1 MAGNNKNTI
10 IFRMGEET
18 GIVIEKTREQFEH
31 SLFKAQYRQA
41 FAIMNGIIERTI
53 LSDIR
58 KESDENASNI
68 IAFCGDRGE
77 GKTSC
82 LQSFVR
88 LLTNEKLCQVG
99 QKALNIFTKV
109 NPNDNLAIEMLDPSF
124 FDENHNIVEL
134 ILGQLYEK
142 VIQDHQSAELANQI
156 KVVGY
161 RTMMGKFAEAQSCL
175 SALAKK
181 EDMYDSMNELSAL
194 ASSIHLRKA
203 IKDLFKSYL
212 EYYGGKK
219 KLIICIDDIDLNM
232 QEAYPMAEEI
242 RKYLNNEYCIILM
255 AVKIEQLLDAIKSA
269 IHRKIG
275 SVNVVSHEE
284 ITEMAQKYLTK
295 FIPENNRVLMPSP
308 DDIADTLLEIYD
320 RNGQRKNNIKC
331 NTVKETI
338 VRLIFNK
345 TRFLFY
351 NGRSTSAIVPHN
363 LRDMR
368 QLIGLLAEMQDIHGE
383 QNTRLEHILTQNKLI
398 FKNYFYHSWVN
409 KLTAE
414 DKNFASQ
421 LASYKDIIS
430 INKFVVTY
438 LGKRINSGKNI
449 EVDTLFD
456 EIVRKENRSHNI
468 SVGDVYYVVRQIEKI
483 TTDQDIY
490 LLLFFVRSYYSMRL
504 YELYDEITTLESI
517 RNSLLNAIGRKVGS
531 VRIYKYDSL
540 YEGTNVLQK
549 FLNGSYFT
557 YAPGSLVND
566 RSEPKDSPNLHRD
579 IKAINGEKLARLIER
594 ITPNFQS
601 ILKTYTEKNEI
612 PIFSKKF
619 QQDVRRCEYFIL
631 CSTYQLID
639 AKAEKDRKAIEP
651 SFIGQYD
658 NIRKKYLAFD
668 FLAVFYNVVNPRYAF
683 ERFGNIGMQLFK
695 CVIKQDWTLTSKLFM
710 STSPNTSWPKK
721 IEPHKIIR
729 RYHRFLSDGCIRV
742 SEVQQSII
750 EELTKNRLS
759 NLHKEK
765 GSNTYK
771 LREAYKDIQ
780 NLEISLY
787 PRENIEE
794 DIYKI
799 PFNFLTPIINFLKDE
814 IEDDFNEIYML
825 ETKNGLIE
833 EFYNLFPSAKKTGA
847 RKRDNII
854 SSILRKDHPEL
865 PDKNN
870 HIWKSI
876 LTEDSYSGKK
886 DWLAQCIEN
895 LETLKKYIKNN
906 KV

>member
-1 MAGNNKNTI
+1 MSDTKKNTI

-18 GIVIEKTREQFEH
+18 GIVIEKTQEQFEH
-31 SLFKAQYRQA
+31 SLFKEQYRQA
-41 FAIMNGIIERTI
+41 FIIANGIVERTT
-53 LSDIR
+53 LSETR
-58 KESDENASNI
+58 KEIDESASNI
-68 IAFCGDRGE
+68 IAFIGDRGE

-82 LQSFVR
+82 LQSFLR
-88 LLTNEKLCQVG
+88 MLTDEKNYNIG
-99 QKALNIFTKV
+99 KKALDIPSTLYS
-109 NPNDNLAIEMLDPSF
+109 NDNLAIEMLDPSF

-142 VIQDHQSAELANQI
+142 VIQDQQSAELANQI
-156 KVVGY
+156 NGVGY
-161 RTMMGKFAEAQSCL
+161 HTMMGKFAEAQSCL

-194 ASSIHLRKA
+194 AASTRLRKA

-242 RKYLNNEYCIILM
+242 RKYLSNEYCIILM

-368 QLIGLLAEMQDIHGE
+368 QLIGLLAEMQDIHDE
-383 QNTRLEHILTQNKLI
+383 QNMRLEHVLTQNKLV

-409 KLTAE
+409 KLTAD

-438 LGKRINSGKNI
+438 LGKRINSGKNM

-456 EIVRKENRSHNI
+456 KIVLKENRSHNI

-504 YELYDEITTLESI
+504 YELYDEITTLEAM
-517 RNSLLNAIGRKVGS
+517 RNSFLSDDKKSER

-540 YEGTNVLQK
+540 YDGTNVLQK

-557 YAPGSLVND
+557 YSPGSLVND
-566 RSEPKDSPNLHRD
+566 RNEPKDSPNLHRD
-579 IKAINGEKLARLIER
+579 IKTINGDKLARLIEK
-594 ITPNFQS
+594 ITQKFQS
-601 ILKTYTEKNEI
+601 TSATNSGNNKRSDSLTA
-612 PIFSKKF
+612 F
-619 QQDVRRCEYFIL
+619 QQNVQRCEYFIL
-631 CSTYQLID
+631 CSTHQLTD
-639 AKAEKDRKAIEP
+639 TKAEKDRTAVDP
-651 SFIGQYD
+651 PFIGKYD

-668 FLAVFYNVVNPRYAF
+668 FLAIFYNVVNIRYAF
-683 ERFGNIGMQLFK
+683 ERFGDIGVQLFE
-695 CVIKQDWTLTSKLFM
+695 CIINQEWTLTRRIFKA
-710 STSPNTSWPKK
+710 TSIDVSWPKNDDYK
-721 IEPHKIIR
+721 TVIEC
-729 RYHRFLSDGCIRV
+729 YHQLLSDGCIRV

-750 EELTKNRLS
+750 EELTKNKLS

-771 LREAYKDIQ
+771 LRKAYQDIQ
-780 NLEISLY
+780 DLEISLY
-787 PRENIEE
+787 PRYDETQEE
-794 DIYKI
+794 IYKI
-799 PFNFLTPIINFLKDE
+799 PFNFLSPIIEFLEKE
-814 IEDDFNEIYML
+814 KEDDFNDIYMQ
-825 ETKNGLIE
+825 ETIIGKRVKE
-833 EFYNLFPSAKKTGA
+833 EFYDLFPSARNTNA
-847 RKRDNII
+847 RSRDYII
-854 SSILRKDHPEL
+854 YALRKSHPEL

-870 HIWKSI
+870 NTWKSI
-876 LTEDSYSGKK
+876 LTEESYNSKN
-886 DWLAQCIEN
+886 DWLAQCIKN
-895 LETLKKYIKNN
+895 LETLKKYIK
-906 KV
+906 K

>member
-1 MAGNNKNTI
+1 MADKNTI

-18 GIVIEKTREQFEH
+18 GIVIEKTQEQFEH
-31 SLFKAQYRQA
+31 SPFKEQYRQA
-41 FAIMNGIIERTI
+41 FVIADGIVERTT
-53 LSDIR
+53 LSRTR
-58 KESDENASNI
+58 KEIDESASNI
-68 IAFCGDRGE
+68 IAFIGDRGE

-82 LQSFVR
+82 LQSFLR
-88 LLTNEKLCQVG
+88 MLTDEETCNIGKN
-99 QKALNIFTKV
+99 ALDIPSTLNS
-109 NPNDNLAIEMLDPSF
+109 NDNLAIEMLDPSF
-124 FDENHNIVEL
+124 FDEKHNIVEL
-134 ILGQLYEK
+134 VLGQLYEQVVQEHK
-142 VIQDHQSAELANQI
+142 SSKLPNQTNA
-156 KVVGY
+156 VGY
-161 RTMMGKFAEAQSCL
+161 RTLMSKFAEAQSCL

-194 ASSIHLRKA
+194 AASIRLRKA
-203 IKDLFKSYL
+203 IKDLFKAYL
-212 EYYGGKK
+212 EYYGSKK
-219 KLIICIDDIDLNM
+219 KLIISIDDIDLNM
-232 QEAYPMAEEI
+232 HEAYPMAEEI

-255 AVKIEQLLDAIKSA
+255 AVKIGQLHNAIKSA
-269 IHRKIG
+269 IRTKAG
-275 SVNVVSHEE
+275 SVSIVSNEE
-284 ITEMAQKYLTK
+284 ITEMAHKYLTK

-368 QLIGLLAEMQDIHGE
+368 QLIGLLAEMQDIHDE
-383 QNTRLEHILTQNKLI
+383 QNMRLEHVLTQNKLV

-409 KLTAE
+409 KLTAD

-438 LGKRINSGKNI
+438 LGKRINSGKNM

-456 EIVRKENRSHNI
+456 KIVLKENRSHNI

-504 YELYDEITTLESI
+504 YELYDEITTLEAM
-517 RNSLLNAIGRKVGS
+517 RNSFLSDDKKSER

-540 YEGTNVLQK
+540 YDGTNVLQK

-557 YAPGSLVND
+557 YSPGSLVND
-566 RSEPKDSPNLHRD
+566 RNEPKDSPNLHRD
-579 IKAINGEKLARLIER
+579 IKTINGDKLARLIEM
-594 ITPNFQS
+594 ITQKFQS
-601 ILKTYTEKNEI
+601 TSATNSGNNKCSDSLTA
-612 PIFSKKF
+612 F
-619 QQDVRRCEYFIL
+619 QQNVQRCEYFIL
-631 CSTYQLID
+631 CSTHQLTD
-639 AKAEKDRKAIEP
+639 TKAEKDRTAVDP
-651 SFIGQYD
+651 PFIGKYD

-668 FLAVFYNVVNPRYAF
+668 FLAIFYNVVNIRYAF
-683 ERFGNIGMQLFK
+683 ERFGDIGMQLFK
-695 CVIKQDWTLTSKLFM
+695 CVIKQNWTLTSKLFM
-710 STSPNTSWPKK
+710 ATSPNTSWPKK
-721 IEPHKIIR
+721 IEPHKILR

-742 SEVQQSII
+742 SEIQQSII

-771 LREAYKDIQ
+771 LRKAYEDIQ
-780 NLEISLY
+780 KLEISLY
-787 PRENIEE
+787 PYYDENLEH
-794 DIYKI
+794 IYKI
-799 PFNFLTPIINFLKDE
+799 PFRFLTPIIQFLEKE
-814 IEDDFNEIYML
+814 KEDDFNDIYIL
-825 ETKNGLIE
+825 GNIIEKGKIE
-833 EFYNLFPSAKKTGA
+833 ELFNLFPSAKHTTA

-854 SSILRKDHPEL
+854 STILRKDHPEL

-870 HIWKSI
+870 NTWKSI
-876 LTEDSYSGKK
+876 LTEESYNSKI
-886 DWLAQCIEN
+886 DWLAQCIKN
-895 LETLKKYIKNN
+895 LETLKKYIK
-906 KV
+906 K

>member
-1 MAGNNKNTI
+1 MENKNTI

-88 LLTNEKLCQVG
+88 LLTNEEIYNVG
-99 QKALNIFTKV
+99 QKVLDISTVV
-109 NPNDNLAIEMLDPSF
+109 NPKDNLAIEMLDPSF

-142 VIQDHQSAELANQI
+142 VIQDHKSAELADQ
-156 KVVGY
+156 VRVAGY
-161 RTMMGKFAEAQSCL
+161 HTMMGKFAEAQSCL

-219 KLIICIDDIDLNM
+219 KLIIGIDDIDLNM

-242 RKYLNNEYCIILM
+242 RKYLSNEHCIILI
-255 AVKIEQLLDAIKSA
+255 AVKTEQLLNAIRSA
-269 IHRKIG
+269 IRKKTG
-275 SVNVVSHEE
+275 PVSILSNEKL
-284 ITEMAQKYLTK
+284 TEMAYKYLTK

-308 DDIADTLLEIYD
+308 DDIADTLLEIY
-320 RNGQRKNNIKC
+320 NKKGNKQSHTC

-338 VRLIFNK
+338 VRMIFDK

-368 QLIGLLAEMQDIHGE
+368 QLIGLLAEMQDIHDRK
-383 QNTRLEHILTQNKLI
+383 NNRLENVLTQNKLI

-409 KLTAE
+409 KLTAD

-438 LGKRINSGKNI
+438 LGQRINSGKNM
-449 EVDTLFD
+449 EVDILFD
-456 EIVRKENRSHNI
+456 KIVLKENRSHNI
-468 SVGDVYYVVRQIEKI
+468 SVGDVYYVMRQIETI

-504 YELYDEITTLESI
+504 YELYDEITTLEAM
-517 RNSLLNAIGRKVGS
+517 RNSFLSDDKKSER

-540 YEGTNVLQK
+540 YDGTNVLQK

-557 YAPGSLVND
+557 YSPGSLVND
-566 RSEPKDSPNLHRD
+566 RNEPKDSPNLHRD
-579 IKAINGEKLARLIER
+579 IKTINGDKLARLIEK
-594 ITPNFQS
+594 ITQKFQS
-601 ILKTYTEKNEI
+601 TSATNSGNNKRSDSLTA
-612 PIFSKKF
+612 F
-619 QQDVRRCEYFIL
+619 QQNVQRCEYFIL
-631 CSTYQLID
+631 CSTHQLTD
-639 AKAEKDRKAIEP
+639 AKAEKDRTAVDP
-651 SFIGQYD
+651 PFIGKYD

-668 FLAVFYNVVNPRYAF
+668 FLAIFYNVVNIRYAF
-683 ERFGNIGMQLFK
+683 ERFGDIGVQLFE
-695 CVIKQDWTLTSKLFM
+695 CIINQEWTLTRRIFKA
-710 STSPNTSWPKK
+710 TSIDVSWPKNDDYK
-721 IEPHKIIR
+721 TVIEC
-729 RYHRFLSDGCIRV
+729 YHQLLSDGCIRV

-750 EELTKNRLS
+750 EELTKNKLS

-771 LREAYKDIQ
+771 LRKAYQDIQ
-780 NLEISLY
+780 DLEISLY
-787 PRENIEE
+787 PRYDETQEE
-794 DIYKI
+794 IYKI
-799 PFNFLTPIINFLKDE
+799 PFNFLSPIIEFLEKE
-814 IEDDFNEIYML
+814 KEDDFNDIYMQ
-825 ETKNGLIE
+825 ETIIGKRVKE
-833 EFYNLFPSAKKTGA
+833 EFYDLFPSARNTNA
-847 RKRDNII
+847 RSRDYII
-854 SSILRKDHPEL
+854 YALRKNHPEL

-870 HIWKSI
+870 NTWKSI
-876 LTEDSYSGKK
+876 LTEESYSSKK
-886 DWLAQCIEN
+886 DWLVQCIKN
-895 LETLKKYIKNN
+895 LETLKKYIK
-906 KV
+906 K

>member
-1 MAGNNKNTI
+1 MAVDNKNTI

-18 GIVIEKTREQFEH
+18 GIVIEKTQEQFEH
-31 SLFKAQYRQA
+31 SLFKEQYRQA
-41 FAIMNGIIERTI
+41 FIIANGIVERTT
-53 LSDIR
+53 LSETR
-58 KESDENASNI
+58 KGIDESASNI
-68 IAFCGDRGE
+68 IAFIGDRGE

-82 LQSFVR
+82 LQSFLR
-88 LLTNEKLCQVG
+88 MLTDEKNYNIG
-99 QKALNIFTKV
+99 KKALDIPSTLNS
-109 NPNDNLAIEMLDPSF
+109 NDNLAIEMLDPSF

-142 VIQDHQSAELANQI
+142 VIQDQQSAELANLI
-156 KVVGY
+156 KGVGY
-161 RTMMGKFAEAQSCL
+161 HTMMGKFAEAQSCL

-194 ASSIHLRKA
+194 AASTRLRKA

-242 RKYLNNEYCIILM
+242 RKYLSNEYCIILM

-275 SVNVVSHEE
+275 SVNIVSHEE

-320 RNGQRKNNIKC
+320 RSGQRKDSIQC

-368 QLIGLLAEMQDIHGE
+368 QLIGLLAEMQDIHDE
-383 QNTRLEHILTQNKLI
+383 RNTRLEHVLTQNKLV

-409 KLTAE
+409 KLTAD
-414 DKNFASQ
+414 DKIFASL

-438 LGKRINSGKNI
+438 LGQRINSGKNM

-456 EIVRKENRSHNI
+456 KIVLKENRSHNI

-504 YELYDEITTLESI
+504 YELYDKITTLESI
-517 RNSLLNAIGRKVGS
+517 RSSFLNAIGRREES

-566 RSEPKDSPNLHRD
+566 RNELKDSPNLHRD
-579 IKAINGEKLARLIER
+579 RKAINGEKLARLIEY
-594 ITPNFQS
+594 ITPNFQA
-601 ILKTYTEKNEI
+601 ILKPYRDKNGT
-612 PIFSKKF
+612 PLFSEKF

-631 CSTYQLID
+631 CSTHQLID

-651 SFIGQYD
+651 PFIGQYD
-658 NIRKKYLAFD
+658 NIKKKYLAFD
-668 FLAVFYNVVNPRYAF
+668 FLAIFYNVVNPRYAF
-683 ERFGNIGMQLFK
+683 ERFGDIGMQLFK
-695 CVIKQDWTLTSKLFM
+695 CVIKQNWTLTSKLFM
-710 STSPNTSWPKK
+710 ATSPNTSWPKK
-721 IEPHKIIR
+721 IEPHKILR

-787 PRENIEE
+787 PRENREE

-799 PFNFLTPIINFLKDE
+799 PFKFLTPIINFLRDE
-814 IEDDFNEIYML
+814 TEDDFNEIYMQ
-825 ETKNGLIE
+825 ETKHGLIE
-833 EFYNLFPSAKKTGA
+833 EFYNLFPAAKRTTA
-847 RKRDNII
+847 RKRDYII
-854 SSILRKDHPEL
+854 SALRKNHIEL

-870 HIWKSI
+870 SIWKSI
-876 LTEDSYSGKK
+876 LTKESYDSKE
-886 DWLAQCIEN
+886 DWLLQCVANFEI
-895 LETLKKYIKNN
+895 LKKHIK
-906 KV
+906 K

>member
-1 MAGNNKNTI
+1 MADKNTI

-18 GIVIEKTREQFEH
+18 GIVIEKTQEQFEH
-31 SLFKAQYRQA
+31 SLFKEQYRQA
-41 FAIMNGIIERTI
+41 FAIMNGIIERTT
-53 LSDIR
+53 LSNTH

-88 LLTNEKLCQVG
+88 LLTNKKICKIG
-99 QKALNIFTKV
+99 QKALNISTNV
-109 NPNDNLAIEMLDPSF
+109 NPDDNLAIELLDPSF

-142 VIQDHQSAELANQI
+142 VIQDHKSAELANQI
-156 KVVGY
+156 KVTGY

-219 KLIICIDDIDLNM
+219 KLIISIDDIDLNM

-242 RKYLNNEYCIILM
+242 RKYLGNEHCIILM

-275 SVNVVSHEE
+275 SANIVSYEG

-320 RNGQRKNNIKC
+320 RNGQKRNNIKC

-368 QLIGLLAEMQDIHGE
+368 QLIGLLTEMQDIYDRNHV
-383 QNTRLEHILTQNKLI
+383 RLENVLTQNKLVY
-398 FKNYFYHSWVN
+398 KNYFYHSWVN
-409 KLTAE
+409 KLTAD

-421 LASYKDIIS
+421 LTSYKDIIS

-438 LGKRINSGKNI
+438 LGQRMNSDKNI
-449 EVDTLFD
+449 EIDTLFD
-456 EIVRKENRSHNI
+456 KIVLKENRSHNI

-504 YELYDEITTLESI
+504 YELYDDITKQEAMK
-517 RNSLLNAIGRKVGS
+517 NSFHS
-531 VRIYKYDSL
+531 FDEQSEHVRIYKYDSL

-557 YAPGSLVND
+557 YNPGSLIND
-566 RSEPKDSPNLHRD
+566 RNEPKDNPNLHRD
-579 IKAINGEKLARLIER
+579 IKAINGEKLARLIEN
-594 ITPNFQS
+594 ITSNFLSTLNTHQ
-601 ILKTYTEKNEI
+601 KKNEL
-612 PIFSKKF
+612 PILFKKI
-619 QQDVRRCEYFIL
+619 QQDIRRCEYFIL
-631 CSTYQLID
+631 CSTHQLTD
-639 AKAEKDRKAIEP
+639 AKAEKDRKALDP
-651 SFIGQYD
+651 PFIGQYG
-658 NIRKKYLAFD
+658 NITKKYLAFD
-668 FLAVFYNVVNPRYAF
+668 FLAIFYNVVNIRYAF
-683 ERFGNIGMQLFK
+683 ERFGNIGKLLFRY
-695 CVIKQDWTLTSKLFM
+695 VRNQPWTLTSQLFM
-710 STSPNTSWPKK
+710 NAAKEEVWPKVFNLNK
-721 IEPHKIIR
+721 VLN
-729 RYHRFLSDGCIRV
+729 RYHHFLSDACIRV
-742 SEVQQSII
+742 SEVQQSIV
-750 EELTKNRLS
+750 EELTKNRLR

-771 LREAYKDIQ
+771 LRKAYKDIQ
-780 NLEISLY
+780 DLEISLY
-787 PRENIEE
+787 PYYDENLE
-794 DIYKI
+794 DVYKI
-799 PFNFLTPIINFLKDE
+799 PFNFLTPIIKFLE
-814 IEDDFNEIYML
+814 EENEDDFNDIYML
-825 ETKNGLIE
+825 ETIIEKEKNE
-833 EFYNLFPSAKKTGA
+833 EFYNLFPLVKRTTA
-847 RKRDNII
+847 RRRDYII
-854 SSILRKDHPEL
+854 STLRKDHPKL

-870 HIWKSI
+870 SIWKSI
-876 LTEDSYSGKK
+876 LTEDSYNSKN
-886 DWLAQCIEN
+886 DWLAQCIKN
-895 LETLKKYIKNN
+895 LETLKKHIK
-906 KV
+906 K

>member
-1 MAGNNKNTI
+1 MADKNTI

-18 GIVIEKTREQFEH
+18 GIVIEKTQEQFEH
-31 SLFKAQYRQA
+31 SPFKEQYRQA
-41 FAIMNGIIERTI
+41 FVIADGIVERTT
-53 LSDIR
+53 LSRTR
-58 KESDENASNI
+58 KEIDESASNI
-68 IAFCGDRGE
+68 IAFIGDRGE

-82 LQSFVR
+82 LQSFLR
-88 LLTNEKLCQVG
+88 MLTDEETCNIGKN
-99 QKALNIFTKV
+99 ALDIPSTLNS
-109 NPNDNLAIEMLDPSF
+109 NDNLAIEMLDPSF
-124 FDENHNIVEL
+124 FDEKHNIVEL
-134 ILGQLYEK
+134 VLGQLYEQVVQEHK
-142 VIQDHQSAELANQI
+142 SLKLPNQTNA
-156 KVVGY
+156 VGY
-161 RTMMGKFAEAQSCL
+161 RTLMSKFAEAQSCL

-194 ASSIHLRKA
+194 AASIRLRKA
-203 IKDLFKSYL
+203 IKDLFKAYL
-212 EYYGGKK
+212 EYYGSKK
-219 KLIICIDDIDLNM
+219 KLIISIDDIDLNM
-232 QEAYPMAEEI
+232 HEAYPMAEEI

-255 AVKIEQLLDAIKSA
+255 AVKIGQLHNAIKSA
-269 IHRKIG
+269 IRTKAG
-275 SVNVVSHEE
+275 SVSIVSNEE
-284 ITEMAQKYLTK
+284 ITEMAHKYLTK

-368 QLIGLLAEMQDIHGE
+368 QLIGLLAEMQDIYD
-383 QNTRLEHILTQNKLI
+383 QKTRLEHVLTHNKLV
-398 FKNYFYHSWVN
+398 FKNYFYQSWVN
-409 KLTAE
+409 NLTAE
-414 DKNFASQ
+414 DKIFASQ
-421 LASYKDIIS
+421 LTSYKDIIS

-438 LGKRINSGKNI
+438 LGQRMNNDKNMKI
-449 EVDTLFD
+449 DTLFD
-456 EIVRKENRSHNI
+456 AIVLKENRSHNI
-468 SVGDVYYVVRQIEKI
+468 SVGDVYYVVRQIETI
-483 TTDQDIY
+483 TTDQDIH
-490 LLLFFVRSYYSMRL
+490 LLLFFIRSYYSMHL
-504 YELYDEITTLESI
+504 YELYDDITTLRSM
-517 RNSLLNAIGRKVGS
+517 RSSLIANDKEIEH

-566 RSEPKDSPNLHRD
+566 RNELKDSPNLHRD
-579 IKAINGEKLARLIER
+579 IKAINGEKLARLIEQ
-594 ITPNFQS
+594 IIPKFQS
-601 ILKTYTEKNEI
+601 ILKTYQD
-612 PIFSKKF
+612 KKERPFFTKEF
-619 QQDVRRCEYFIL
+619 QQNVQRCEYFIL
-631 CSTYQLID
+631 CSTHQLTD
-639 AKAEKDRKAIEP
+639 AKAEKDRKAVEP
-651 SFIGQYD
+651 PFIGKYD
-658 NIRKKYLAFD
+658 NIRKQYLAFD
-668 FLAVFYNVVNPRYAF
+668 FLAIFYNVINIRYAF

-870 HIWKSI
+870 NTWKSI
-876 LTEDSYSGKK
+876 LTEESYNSKN

-895 LETLKKYIKNN
+895 LETLKKYIKR
-906 KV
+906 